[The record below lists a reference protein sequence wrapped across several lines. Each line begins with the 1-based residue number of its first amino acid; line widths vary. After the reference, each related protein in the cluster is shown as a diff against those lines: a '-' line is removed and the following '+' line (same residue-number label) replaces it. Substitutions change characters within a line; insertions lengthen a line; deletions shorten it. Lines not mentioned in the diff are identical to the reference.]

1 MAHDLEVVT
10 ISRLEYTQLR
20 LDAMAWRLL
29 NQSPHVAALLA
40 EWIEWDR
47 RRQLRESS
55 WGISSQARGRWDH
68 ASYAEIERRRNTYT
82 GPALSA
88 EEVRIRAQRSWAEV
102 ERKIQQKAGA
112 A

>member
-1 MAHDLEVVT
+1 MPDLSTVT
-10 ISRLEYTQLR
+10 ISRIEYAQLR

-29 NQSPHVAALLA
+29 NQSPHVASLLA

-55 WGISSQARGRWDH
+55 WGISAVARGRWNH
-68 ASYAEIERRRNTYT
+68 VSYAEIERRRNTFAQ
-82 GPALSA
+82 PARSA
-88 EEVRIRAQRSWAEV
+88 EEVRIRARRSWAEV
-102 ERKIQQKAGA
+102 EQRIQGKAGA

>member
-1 MAHDLEVVT
+1 MTDNSKVT
-10 ISRLEYTQLR
+10 ISRIEYTQLR

-47 RRQLRESS
+47 RRQARESS
-55 WGISSQARGRWDH
+55 WGISAEARGRWDH
-68 ASYAEIERRRNTYT
+68 ISYAEIERRRATFAQP
-82 GPALSA
+82 GRSA
-88 EEVRIRAQRSWAEV
+88 EEVRKQASESWAAV
-102 ERKIQQKAGA
+102 EQQIQKKAGA